1 MAKGAINWIN
11 IGVKLFAVV
20 FIVVGFAL
28 KASGLTPD
36 VSINEL
42 VLAAGGMVAIFFP
55 VDVSK
60 AARAIRGDN
69 K

>member
-1 MAKGAINWIN
+1 MAKGVVNWIN
-11 IGVKLFAVV
+11 ISVKLFAVV

-36 VSINEL
+36 VSVNEL
-42 VLAAGGMVAIFFP
+42 VIAAGGMVAIFFP

-60 AARAIRGDN
+60 AAKAIRGDS